1 MRHQVRAEGESCPM
15 LLQSRAVKISSVAGK
30 VLIIQKLYNSS
41 QQKVNIAALLKGM
54 YPVNIITSENI
65 KTQKLIVE

>member
-1 MRHQVRAEGESCPM
+1 M

-54 YPVNIITSENI
+54 YLVNIITSENI

>member
-1 MRHQVRAEGESCPM
+1 M